1 MNSSFRLFLVKFM
14 SNAKYAIVKP
24 DNDFVLMEGCR
35 GKLNKKDWGGNKYCE
50 AKFDLKG
57 AGMQTWK

>member
-1 MNSSFRLFLVKFM
+1 M